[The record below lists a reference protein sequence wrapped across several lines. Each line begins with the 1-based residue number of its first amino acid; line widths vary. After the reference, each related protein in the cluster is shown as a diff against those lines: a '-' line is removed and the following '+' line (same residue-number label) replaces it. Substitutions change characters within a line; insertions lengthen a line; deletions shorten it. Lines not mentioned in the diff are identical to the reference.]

1 MKMTNLNEESFGID
15 LIPKSL
21 DDVIRRN
28 RDQLKLERVS
38 LNDLVHLNSNLKFTC
53 INGVIQDAFFYK
65 RVISA
70 HPIEHVFLVGFIQND
85 EGKNAYHTSPIKY
98 FDKQNNAVLT
108 ASGSYYLIES
118 YLIGEPKLDFLL
130 HICSVAHRDNWG
142 AFFGVLEVF
151 Y

>member
-1 MKMTNLNEESFGID
+1 M
-15 LIPKSL
+15 
-21 DDVIRRN
+21 
-28 RDQLKLERVS
+28 
-38 LNDLVHLNSNLKFTC
+38 
-53 INGVIQDAFFYK
+53 
-65 RVISA
+65 ISA